1 MSYIKHQPGRTVS
14 SILLGVMGFCCMSE
28 NIAGAA
34 TIAENVCIDF
44 GEENKYDSSTGW
56 NIQEG
61 QKTSTLFADRE
72 TTTLT
77 DKQTGTSSD
86 IKVTFERATGV
97 SVGNYTPTT
106 ESSTLTAPTK
116 EMQDVWELMHEIS
129 LTGEEVNSYWTEV
142 IGLGI
147 GASVGDLTVQ
157 NLKTN
162 STYAISAVVTSAKVL
177 TLVGQAA
184 PLNMKDNTAI
194 DQKAAFITSN
204 KGSVNLELAIG
215 NVGIAGLISGSTLT
229 MTWIFETGQ
238 SPSTVEFSF
247 GGDLL
252 ALGAGASISAMAITR
267 YDDNTDAEAVQTSFE
282 QGAHMLHE
290 VDGVVAIPEPS
301 TATLSL
307 LALSGLAAR
316 RRRRY

>member
-1 MSYIKHQPGRTVS
+1 MYSIKNQLSRTIP
-14 SILLGVMGFCCMSE
+14 SILLGLAGVCCASAS
-28 NIAGAA
+28 IAGAA

-61 QKTSTLFADRE
+61 QKTSWPLADRE

-86 IKVTFERATGV
+86 IKVTFEHTTGI
-97 SVGNYTPTT
+97 SIGNSTPETG
-106 ESSTLTAPTK
+106 SSPLTAPTK
-116 EMQDVWELMHEIS
+116 EMQDVWELMHKIS
-129 LTGEEVNSYWTEV
+129 LTVEEINSYWAEG

-157 NLKTN
+157 NLETN

-177 TLVGQAA
+177 TLVGQSA
-184 PLNMKDNTAI
+184 PLNMKNNTAI
-194 DQKAAFITSN
+194 DEKATFITSN

-215 NVGIAGLISGSTLT
+215 NVGIAKLISGSTLT

-247 GGDLL
+247 GGDLI

-290 VDGVVAIPEPS
+290 VEGTGSIPEPG

>member
-1 MSYIKHQPGRTVS
+1 MPGM
-14 SILLGVMGFCCMSE
+14 LLGLTGACCLSE
-28 NIAGAA
+28 GIARAA

-77 DKQTGTSSD
+77 DKQTETTSD

-97 SVGNYTPTT
+97 NIGNYTPTT
-106 ESSTLTAPTK
+106 GSSTLTAPTK

-142 IGLGI
+142 IGVGL

-162 STYAISAVVTSAKVL
+162 STYAISAVVTSAEVL

-194 DQKAAFITSN
+194 TQKAVFVTSN
-204 KGSVNLELAIG
+204 KGSVNLELAVG

-238 SPSTVEFSF
+238 SPTTVDFSF

-252 ALGAGASISAMAITR
+252 ALGSGASISAMAITR
-267 YDDNTDAEAVQTSFE
+267 YDDNTGAEAVQTSFE
-282 QGAHMLHE
+282 YGAHMLHE
-290 VDGVVAIPEPS
+290 VDGVVAIPEPG
-301 TATLSL
+301 TTTLSL
-307 LALSGLAAR
+307 LALSGMAAR
-316 RRRRY
+316 RRRRC